1 MQGFAYAYLQILVVL
16 VVVAALAALLGFL
29 IGRRRSTPVE
39 ASSHAEGQLRPPA
52 ERAHEAPATTHA
64 AREEIQEQPRRTA
77 ESGPVAP
84 ARGGAQVAS
93 PDPLEDTT
101 TRQARVA
108 VPAESSEVRGGD
120 LSSAAEEPHQRMET
134 AGAMAYEPEE
144 TSRAAPSVADLDET
158 PTKSDEEELLREKL
172 RHTEQEM
179 ARLEARAIQAWD
191 ETIATLETKLNQL
204 QEENQSLVQRLNESD
219 NLRLI
224 EQEKAHRLR
233 DALRSAGGAQHE

>member
-1 MQGFAYAYLQILVVL
+1 
-16 VVVAALAALLGFL
+16 
-29 IGRRRSTPVE
+29 
-39 ASSHAEGQLRPPA
+39 
-52 ERAHEAPATTHA
+52 
-64 AREEIQEQPRRTA
+64 
-77 ESGPVAP
+77 
-84 ARGGAQVAS
+84 
-93 PDPLEDTT
+93 
-101 TRQARVA
+101 
-108 VPAESSEVRGGD
+108 
-120 LSSAAEEPHQRMET
+120 
-134 AGAMAYEPEE
+134 MAYEPEE

-219 NLRLI
+219 SLRLI